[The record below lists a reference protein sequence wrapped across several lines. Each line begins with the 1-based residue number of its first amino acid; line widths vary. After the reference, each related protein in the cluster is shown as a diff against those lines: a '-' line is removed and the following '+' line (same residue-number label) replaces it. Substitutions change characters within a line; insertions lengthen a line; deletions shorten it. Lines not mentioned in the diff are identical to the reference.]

1 MVLSSSLSKIEYLQ
15 LQELP
20 GFYQV
25 RYCGKFDDA
34 EKLFLLKL
42 LNIFSIKDIEHF
54 TIEDIEHFEDI
65 EPSFNGEKIPRILQ
79 NVN

>member
-1 MVLSSSLSKIEYLQ
+1 MVLSSPLSKIEYLL

-34 EKLFLLKL
+34 EKLFFVK
-42 LNIFSIKDIEHF
+42 IIEHF
-54 TIEDIEHFEDI
+54 
-65 EPSFNGEKIPRILQ
+65 
-79 NVN
+79 